1 MRIIKGN
8 VIIETRY
15 QMNNTIFDDVFRTM
29 IEKMPYLAVPLI
41 NEVFHTS
48 YPQDVPIV
56 QLRNEHQQENGEI
69 ITDSCL
75 KIGGKLYHIE
85 CQSVDDTTMA
95 IRMIEY
101 DFSIAVENAQ
111 KLGRRYRIEFP
122 KSCVLYLRSGN
133 NTPDFLE
140 VEMTLSDE
148 HTLLYR
154 IPTIKLEGYTKDS
167 IFEKDLLMLLPFY
180 IMRYEKDIH
189 EMSENPELFQNLLNE
204 YEEIRSNLIKE
215 LSGEDK
221 ATLYMDLNK
230 LIIKIADYICQSEEV
245 VRKGIGEIM
254 GGKVLELE
262 SERLL
267 AEGKAIGEAEGETKG
282 EERLSVLINRLIL
295 DGRSTEIQSVVTN
308 AEIRKQMYK
317 EYGI

>member
-1 MRIIKGN
+1 
-8 VIIETRY
+8 
-15 QMNNTIFDDVFRTM
+15 MNNTIFDDVFRTM

-101 DFSIAVENAQ
+101 DFSIAVENAHKQ
-111 KLGRRYRIEFP
+111 GRRYRMDFP

-140 VEMTLSDE
+140 VEMVLPDE
-148 HTLLYR
+148 STVLYR
-154 IPTIKLEGYTKDS
+154 IPAIKLEAYTKDS
-167 IFEKDLLMLLPFY
+167 IFEKNLLMLLPFY

-189 EMSENPELFQNLLNE
+189 EMSENPELFQCLLNE
-204 YEEIRSNLIKE
+204 YEEIRMNLVIE
-215 LSGEDK
+215 LSGADK
-221 ATLYMDLNK
+221 TALYMDLNK

-245 VRKGIGEIM
+245 VRKGIGDVM

-262 SERLL
+262 SERLR
-267 AEGKAIGEAEGETKG
+267 AEGEKIGEIKGEIRGEAKG
-282 EERLSVLINRLIL
+282 EERLSILINRLIL
-295 DGRSTEIQSVVTN
+295 DGRSAEIQSVVTN

-317 EYGI
+317 EYGM